1 MYVDIEST
9 CTYDVLEARLE
20 KTKMEMWGLDLSIKE
35 LVHGVK
41 TWIHN
46 DMDSDYNPNDEE
58 EEEAEEEERTTTNSE
73 TEVIDGD
80 EREVRADDIHTY
92 DIWKHV
98 CSITEIRRIYYY

>member
-1 MYVDIEST
+1 MFESTMNILSMYVDIEST

-41 TWIHN
+41 TGIHN

-58 EEEAEEEERTTTNSE
+58 EEEAEEEETQTTNSE

-80 EREVRADDIHTY
+80 EREVCADDIHTY
-92 DIWKHV
+92 DI
-98 CSITEIRRIYYY
+98 

>member
-1 MYVDIEST
+1 MFESTMNILSMYVDIEST

-20 KTKMEMWGLDLSIKE
+20 KTKMEMWGLDLSINE
-35 LVHGVK
+35 LVSK
-41 TWIHN
+41 TIGIHN

-80 EREVRADDIHTY
+80 EREVCADDIHTY
-92 DIWKHV
+92 DI
-98 CSITEIRRIYYY
+98 